1 MERRI
6 KKEAEAVKKW
16 MKKVTAPIF
25 LICLCAGILTGCGNG
40 IKKETAEAVN
50 GKMNQALQTY
60 SDIEKLV
67 QENNLKVEKEFTDMK
82 GQLTELSTQVKS
94 EINDTTEEDGQRSL
108 KELDGI
114 IKNLQE
120 VKENLEKMIAESK

>member
-1 MERRI
+1 MLFR
-6 KKEAEAVKKW
+6 
-16 MKKVTAPIF
+16 
-25 LICLCAGILTGCGNG
+25 
-40 IKKETAEAVN
+40 
-50 GKMNQALQTY
+50 

>member
-25 LICLCAGILTGCGNG
+25 LICLCNG

-67 QENNLKVEKEFTDMK
+67 QENNLKVEKEFTEMK